1 MDLDLSLLTELE
13 GCLLL
18 EGETILLL
26 FLSLDEA
33 LPPRAGTSLSELL
46 PRALLGCLS
55 LIPHMLSQD
64 SEVKSIIISSELTS
78 TLK

>member
-26 FLSLDEA
+26 FLGLDEA

-55 LIPHMLSQD
+55 LILHMLSQD
-64 SEVKSIIISSELTS
+64 SEVKLIIISSELTS

>member
-26 FLSLDEA
+26 FLGLDEA
-33 LPPRAGTSLSELL
+33 LPPCAGTSLSELL
-46 PRALLGCLS
+46 P
-55 LIPHMLSQD
+55 
-64 SEVKSIIISSELTS
+64 
-78 TLK
+78 

>member
-26 FLSLDEA
+26 FLGLDEA

-46 PRALLGCLS
+46 NRALL
-55 LIPHMLSQD
+55 HR
-64 SEVKSIIISSELTS
+64 
-78 TLK
+78 